1 MHHLNK
7 PIIMM
12 ELTDKENF
20 SKDFIERYS
29 KAGFG
34 SMNKNDFEVLIFD
47 LLRRYGNLKGK
58 TNYQASIL
66 LQIPESKIKRLTYEA
81 DLKYGNINQQD
92 ITNDFFNIIAN
103 SKLRAD
109 QNKIQFVIE
118 NKFLRTSISAKLKE
132 LGHFSDSSFNSE
144 IISIHID
151 SFIDLLE
158 NYYPKKSVEQIVK
171 ACKESVKANKGEEI
185 TFKLIMKKFIEGI
198 ATEAG
203 KQTVNIGLSY
213 FTGGARNI
221 TGLINGIKQKLSG
234 A

>member
-1 MHHLNK
+1 
-7 PIIMM
+7 M

-20 SKDFIERYS
+20 AKDFIERYS
-29 KAGFG
+29 KRGFG

-47 LLRRYGNLKGK
+47 LLRRYGNLKDK

-66 LQIPESKIKRLTYEA
+66 LQIPESKIKRLAYEA
-81 DLKYGNINQQD
+81 DLKYDNINQQD

-109 QNKIQFVIE
+109 LNKIQFVIE

-158 NYYPKKSVEQIVK
+158 SYYPKKSIEQIVND
-171 ACKESVKANKGEEI
+171 CKELVKADKGEKI

-203 KQTVNIGLSY
+203 KQTVNVGLSY
-213 FTGGARNI
+213 FTGGAHNI

-234 A
+234 T

>member
-1 MHHLNK
+1 
-7 PIIMM
+7 MM
-12 ELTDKENF
+12 ELSDKENF

-47 LLRRYGNLKGK
+47 LLRRYGNLKDK

-158 NYYPKKSVEQIVK
+158 NYYPKKSIEQIVK
-171 ACKESVKANKGEEI
+171 DCKESVKADKGEKI
-185 TFKLIMKKFIEGI
+185 TFKLIMRKFIEGL
-198 ATEAG
+198 ATQAG
-203 KQTVNIGLSY
+203 RQTINIGLSY
-213 FTGGARNI
+213 FTGGADNI
-221 TGLINGIKQKLSG
+221 TGLIKSIKDNIKDNISG

>member
-1 MHHLNK
+1 
-7 PIIMM
+7 M
-12 ELTDKENF
+12 ELSDKENF

-47 LLRRYGNLKGK
+47 LLRRYGNLKDK

-158 NYYPKKSVEQIVK
+158 NYYPKKSIEQIVK
-171 ACKESVKANKGEEI
+171 DCKESVKADKGEKI
-185 TFKLIMKKFIEGI
+185 TFKLIMRKFIEGL
-198 ATEAG
+198 ATQAG
-203 KQTVNIGLSY
+203 RQTINIGLSY
-213 FTGGARNI
+213 FTGGADNI
-221 TGLINGIKQKLSG
+221 TGLIKSIKDNIKDNISG